1 VIRDRSRTSIY
12 RLNASACEQA
22 LLNVGQWRSVPAPIL
37 HPSPVIMPLRGNWDS
52 RASLVV
58 DEAPY
63 FINLND
69 LDTWAVSSHKR
80 LTDVLRYY
88 PTLRDTAISTAPAK
102 LLVRPLFLKS

>member
-1 VIRDRSRTSIY
+1 VP
-12 RLNASACEQA
+12 SACSQA
-22 LLNVGQWRSVPAPIL
+22 LLDVEQWRLVPAPIL
-37 HPSPVIMPLRGNWDS
+37 HLSPAIMPLRGNWDS

-58 DEAPY
+58 DESPY

-88 PTLRDTAISTAPAK
+88 PTLRDTAISTAPGK
-102 LLVRPLFLKS
+102 LLVRPLSFKILDSDS